1 MSVPISASPGRS
13 GHLIFLLWGQRGI
26 MCTKPMDARPSESR
40 YSWIPEI
47 LWDCLAYIRRT
58 DGMDAPPCHASEP

>member
-47 LWDCLAYIRRT
+47 LWGLPCLHSPHGR
-58 DGMDAPPCHASEP
+58 DGCAPMSRL